1 MDRLH
6 TMEVFVAVADEGS
19 FARAAAALRLSPPA
33 VTRAISALE
42 ERLGARLFN
51 RTTRSLSL
59 TEEGAAYL
67 GECRRLLEDF
77 EGVEQ
82 AISGLAGTASGHL
95 RITSS
100 VTFGRICV
108 TPLLAAFLRDHQ
120 RISATLL
127 CLDRVVDIV
136 EEGIDVGIR
145 IADLPDSS
153 LIARRVGHVRRV
165 LVASPDYLA
174 SAPPLTSPADLA
186 RHETIVTT
194 SLAQSADWRLP
205 NKGKMVPVGIR
216 PRLEINDAAAAI
228 GEAERGGGIAMVLS
242 YMVKEAIDADRLKLV
257 LDQFMPEPVAVS
269 IVYPQARIL
278 AGKVRAFVDYA
289 APYLQQR
296 LEELALPRL

>member
-6 TMEVFVAVADEGS
+6 TMEVFVAVADAGG
-19 FARAAAALRLSPPA
+19 FARAAEALRLSPPA

-42 ERLGARLFN
+42 ERLGVRLFN

-59 TEEGAAYL
+59 TEAGQGYL
-67 GECRRLLEDF
+67 GECRRLLDDI

-82 AISGLAGTASGHL
+82 AAQGRAGTASGHL

-108 TPLLAAFLRDHQ
+108 TPMLAAFLREHQ
-120 RISATLL
+120 KISASLL

-136 EEGIDVGIR
+136 EEGIDIGIR
-145 IADLPDSS
+145 IAELPDST

-174 SAPPLTSPADLA
+174 SAPVLTTPADLL
-186 RHETIVTT
+186 RHETIATT

-205 NKGKMVPVGIR
+205 DKGKMVPVGIR
-216 PRLEINDAAAAI
+216 PRLDINDAAAAI

-242 YMVKEAIDADRLKLV
+242 YMVKEAVSAGRLKLV
-257 LDQFMPEPVAVS
+257 LDQFMPEPVPVS

-289 APYLQQR
+289 APHLQQR
-296 LEELALPRL
+296 LQALTLQRR